1 MTWILGGAL
10 VYYVCVHVNVIVFY
24 SCMVDGVFYYYHVV
38 LIVLLTFGSK
48 KKKRKLVKRS
58 LSNKL
63 ICIFKQQE
71 KILI

>member
-48 KKKRKLVKRS
+48 KKKKKT
-58 LSNKL
+58 
-63 ICIFKQQE
+63 C
-71 KILI
+71 